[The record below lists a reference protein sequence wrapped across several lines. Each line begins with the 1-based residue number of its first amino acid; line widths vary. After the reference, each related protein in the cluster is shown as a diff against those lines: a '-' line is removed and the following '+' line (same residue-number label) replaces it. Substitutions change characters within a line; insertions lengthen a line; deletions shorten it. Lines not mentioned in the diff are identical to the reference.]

1 MKKYGRVGWKIA
13 IAAVYLI
20 ACVVSYLRGGLLELI
35 FLLTVSFAVLF
46 ILLLAHLVSV
56 VSRSRKRRLVRLA
69 TSGIRGVLIALAAC
83 TFVYGCLVIDR
94 FASDRSLP
102 GNQDR
107 YLVVIIAD
115 GASLIQARELFVQG
129 LDDPDDYATAISRDF
144 PNISRYFIQKGAFT
158 ANGISVWP
166 SSSIPAHTGIVT
178 GCYPRKTGVM
188 GQRQFSPAKRKY
200 TSYIGLGILSHRTI
214 LSKDVKTI
222 GEYFPH
228 VRSVDLLQIANRGCS
243 LYVPGAPSDELVMRR
258 LRQIVDS
265 TSFLSG
271 ITKRSEIPRMVVMTL
286 PDIDHVTHNSRLD
299 DAKSIRLYR
308 QMDRY
313 VGEIMD
319 LYKHHGIFDKTLFV
333 LAADHGMG
341 EVQNHV
347 TIDNVVRDMRFDSFE
362 SFKWTAVP
370 AWGSFEA
377 NAWVGTRR
385 NFDRT
390 YNAVPLWG
398 GNSDGLVYI
407 KGQLRDTNGRVTGD
421 SWGIRPTEQMLRD
434 YHVGGTDIDVIQRL
448 LDYSPGVGLVLTNT
462 SPDTFDVH
470 SRQGHSRI
478 RERRDA
484 GRIFFHYTVVSGQ
497 DPLGFS
503 DDPVAAA
510 CIKRGQWL
518 SDEQSIGGTYLS
530 HYPDALR
537 RIAYSFGSRNS
548 GTAHLVSADGWDFTP
563 YYVSKEVSVGSHGS
577 LNSQQS
583 LVPVMFYG
591 PGIRNVELPYAR
603 TVDILPTVLRYFGVK
618 GVKVDGRVLP
628 VFADSRANDEGRE
641 SDSYLSSGRD
651 IADAGYYYQLEDVY
665 ASYDKRLVRYSK
677 SSGRREVLFDSIKH
691 ALPNTRRQVNITVR
705 LIGIDSGRNV
715 LVLREVLLGQ
725 NQTGLTYE
733 YDPAANRF
741 RQR

>member
-1 MKKYGRVGWKIA
+1 MKQYGRAGARIT
-13 IAAVYLI
+13 IAA
-20 ACVVSYLRGGLLELI
+20 ACLAACLVAYLRGGLLELV
-35 FLLTVSFAVLF
+35 FLLTLSLGVLF

-56 VSRSRKRRLVRLA
+56 VSRNRKGRLVRLA
-69 TSGIRGVLIALAAC
+69 ARGIRGLLIGLAAC
-83 TFVYGCLVIDR
+83 GLVYGCLVIDR
-94 FASDRSLP
+94 FASDRGLP
-102 GNQDR
+102 GNRDR
-107 YLVVIIAD
+107 YLVVIVAD
-115 GASLIQARELFVQG
+115 GASLLQARELFLQG
-129 LDDPDDYATAISRDF
+129 LDDADDYATAVSRDF
-144 PNISRYFIQKGAFT
+144 PNISRYFIQNGAFT

-200 TSYIGLGILSHRTI
+200 TSYIGLGILSHRSI
-214 LSKDVKTI
+214 LSKDVKTV
-222 GEYFPH
+222 GEYFDD

-243 LYVPGAPSDELVMRR
+243 LYMPGAPSDELVMRR
-258 LRQIVDS
+258 LRQIVGT

-271 ITKRSEIPRMVVMTL
+271 ITKRSEIPRIVVMTL

-299 DAKSIRLYR
+299 DAESIRLYR

-313 VGEIMD
+313 VGEIID
-319 LYKHHGIFDKTLFV
+319 LYKRHGVYDKTLFV

-341 EVQNHV
+341 EVHNHV
-347 TIDNVVRDMRFDSFE
+347 TIDNIARDMRFDTFE

-407 KGQLRDTNGRVTGD
+407 KGQLRDTKGRVARE
-421 SWGIRPTEQMLRD
+421 SWGIRPTEQMLKN

-448 LDYSPGVGLVLTNT
+448 LDYSPGIGLVATNT
-462 SPDTFDVH
+462 RPDTYDVYSH
-470 SRQGHSRI
+470 KGHGRL
-478 RERRDA
+478 RERRDPGGTA
-484 GRIFFHYTVVSGQ
+484 FQYTVVSGQ
-497 DPLGFS
+497 DPLGYC
-503 DDPVAAA
+503 DDPALAA

-518 SDEQSIGGTYLS
+518 TDEQWIGGTYLC
-530 HYPDALR
+530 HYPDAIR
-537 RIAYSFGSRNS
+537 RIAYSFGSSNS
-548 GTAHLVSADGWDFTP
+548 ATAHLVSADGWDFTP

-577 LNSQQS
+577 LSSQQS
-583 LVPVMFYG
+583 LVPVMFHG
-591 PGIRNVELPYAR
+591 PGIRNAELPYAR

-618 GVKVDGRVLP
+618 GAKVDGHVLP
-628 VFADSRANDEGRE
+628 VFADSRMNDEGRD
-641 SDSYLSSGRD
+641 SGSYLTSGRD
-651 IADAGYYYQLEDVY
+651 IADAGYYYQLEDIY

-677 SSGRREVLFDSIKH
+677 SSGRREVIFESIKD
-691 ALPNTRRQVNITVR
+691 ALPNTRRQVNITLR
-705 LIGIDSGRNV
+705 LVGIDSGRNV

-725 NQTGLTYE
+725 NQMGLTYE